1 MNRKKLGIMGG
12 TFDPIHNGHLATVEF
27 VRKKLGLEKVLFVPA
42 YVAPHKIGGAFSP
55 AQDRYNMTALA
66 IKENA
71 YLQLSDIELRRE
83 GVSYTYDTLI
93 ALRKKYGKE
102 YELFFIVGA
111 DSVVALDSW
120 HRVREIMQVC
130 TFVAATRPGFA
141 PTVDKVIEDFGELGS
156 KSILWVDTP
165 EVNISSTEIRE
176 RVKNGYSIK
185 ELVPEAVAEYI
196 RQKDLYRR

>member
-27 VRKKLGLEKVLFVPA
+27 VRKKLGLEKVLFIPA
-42 YVAPHKIGGAFSP
+42 YVAPHKIGGEFAP
-55 AQDRYNMTALA
+55 AEDRYKMTALA
-66 IKENA
+66 IEGNIHFE
-71 YLQLSDIELRRE
+71 LSDMELRRE
-83 GVSYTYDTLI
+83 GVSYTYDTLV
-93 ALRKKYGKE
+93 ALKQQYEDE
-102 YELFFIVGA
+102 YELFFIIGA

-120 HRVREIMQVC
+120 HRVREIMQIC

-141 PTVDKVIEDFGELGS
+141 PMVDNVIETFGALGS

-165 EVNISSTEIRE
+165 EVDISSTEIRE
-176 RVKNGYSIK
+176 RIKQGQSIK
-185 ELVPEAVAEYI
+185 GLVPQAVAEYI

>member
-27 VRKKLGLEKVLFVPA
+27 VRKQLGLEKVLFVPA
-42 YVAPHKIGGAFSP
+42 YVAPHKIGGEFSP
-55 AQDRYNMTALA
+55 AQDRYKMTALA
-66 IKENA
+66 IKDNV
-71 YLQLSDIELRRE
+71 YLELSDIELRRE
-83 GVSYTYDTLI
+83 GVSYTYDTLV
-93 ALRKKYGKE
+93 ALKQQYGNE
-102 YELFFIVGA
+102 YELFFIIGA

-120 HRVREIMQVC
+120 HRVREIMQIC

-141 PTVDKVIEDFGELGS
+141 PVVENVIADFGTLGT

-176 RVKNGYSIK
+176 RVKHGYSIN
-185 ELVPEAVAEYI
+185 ELVPKAVAEYI
-196 RQKDLYRR
+196 QQKDLYRR